1 MTGGGPNLVAV
12 ESGSFAFFNKDL
24 LSILEERLESTRFA
38 KLLETMEETS
48 ISRRGLSL
56 EGLLTDPVSP
66 LSTFLREE
74 LPAAQRSLYIQCK
87 SRFSPSQVHIS
98 LKLFRL
104 FRRGISTIPISRPS
118 CFRECRE
125 IERTGAAFSVGP
137 CMGRN
142 ILHSAQHWHIL
153 RKTRVLRGF

>member
-1 MTGGGPNLVAV
+1 MEVLTLVAV

-66 LSTFLREE
+66 LGTFLGDE
-74 LPAAQRSLYIQCK
+74 LPAAQRSLYIKCK
-87 SRFSPSQVHIS
+87 FRNGPSQVHV
-98 LKLFRL
+98 
-104 FRRGISTIPISRPS
+104 
-118 CFRECRE
+118 C
-125 IERTGAAFSVGP
+125 
-137 CMGRN
+137 
-142 ILHSAQHWHIL
+142 
-153 RKTRVLRGF
+153 